1 MKVLDEHTD
10 SLTTSSAENT
20 EKLERKV
27 SDAIETIDT
36 TSKEG
41 ADSIIS
47 ASVTV
52 TSAID
57 SVYKAFG
64 DYLREHLESLNEIR
78 SSELVDRKKQ
88 AEDFRSAVL
97 THEKAL
103 QNVSSLLENFQ
114 TAIANSQAS
123 LEADRAANAK
133 EFDSRLQGLVDAMSK
148 ANADAI
154 TGARLNTFLDAFQET
169 ARAMGESARA
179 ISTSIV
185 SSQEVLKQQNE
196 TFQQKM
202 VQQRQEIESVI
213 ALVSGSTETLSDM
226 SLEATQTLE
235 KLNLEVSKLASQ
247 LKSPSSSDESAVTSR
262 MTEAE

>member
-1 MKVLDEHTD
+1 
-10 SLTTSSAENT
+10 
-20 EKLERKV
+20 
-27 SDAIETIDT
+27 
-36 TSKEG
+36 
-41 ADSIIS
+41 
-47 ASVTV
+47 
-52 TSAID
+52 
-57 SVYKAFG
+57 
-64 DYLREHLESLNEIR
+64 
-78 SSELVDRKKQ
+78 
-88 AEDFRSAVL
+88 
-97 THEKAL
+97 
-103 QNVSSLLENFQ
+103 
-114 TAIANSQAS
+114 
-123 LEADRAANAK
+123 
-133 EFDSRLQGLVDAMSK
+133 MSK

-247 LKSPSSSDESAVTSR
+247 LKPPSSSDESAVTSR